1 MTCVDSIDRTKFF
14 DSVRESLF
22 GGEMSQS
29 QVDGMNAILT
39 CWEAQRSAD
48 DLRWLAYVLATTYH
62 ETAQTMQPIEEY
74 GKGSGHDYGEPDP
87 KTGQCY
93 YGRGFVQLTW
103 ADNYQKADEEL
114 HLPEE
119 LSCYWDASNAL
130 RPLIAALVMFKGMA
144 QGWFTGKAL
153 PDYFDA
159 DTDDP
164 INARRIINGNDKD
177 TLIAGYYDQF
187 LEAVSPA

>member
-103 ADNYQKADEEL
+103 ADNYQRADEEL
-114 HLPEE
+114 SLPEE
-119 LSCYWDASNAL
+119 LSCYWEASNAL
-130 RPLIAALVMFKGMA
+130 RPLIAAFVHFGAPRLG
-144 QGWFTGKAL
+144 TR
-153 PDYFDA
+153 PRE
-159 DTDDP
+159 
-164 INARRIINGNDKD
+164 IRR
-177 TLIAGYYDQF
+177 
-187 LEAVSPA
+187 SSRRSRCPCRCR